1 MIRNK
6 IFCLPTSY
14 DIIKLCIWRHNSFS
28 RKIHNFIFSKSVDN
42 FFYTCFFFVAPLSAV
57 IFSSCWFW
65 DTIQSQP
72 TYRCTMSW
80 SPNPLNILLKFFT
93 IFCYRKAMFSDFR
106 SAINATSV
114 RFKRPFFFRNNTKKQ
129 TQQQYRSRQLHHV
142 FSAPNHNSSSRAVS
156 FKYCFKSIK
165 QNSNYSRI
173 FGWYWQVIIWST
185 NCWIFFRIFVIS
197 THSDISEFL
206 YFCQSLLSS
215 KLTLLKTIYMIF
227 FKFLSKFVR
236 VFFKHY
242 SILISELHVEYF
254 LLTFSRNS
262 CDFS

>member
-1 MIRNK
+1 M
-6 IFCLPTSY
+6 
-14 DIIKLCIWRHNSFS
+14 
-28 RKIHNFIFSKSVDN
+28 
-42 FFYTCFFFVAPLSAV
+42 
-57 IFSSCWFW
+57 
-65 DTIQSQP
+65 
-72 TYRCTMSW
+72 
-80 SPNPLNILLKFFT
+80 
-93 IFCYRKAMFSDFR
+93 
-106 SAINATSV
+106 
-114 RFKRPFFFRNNTKKQ
+114 
-129 TQQQYRSRQLHHV
+129 HHV

-215 KLTLLKTIYMIF
+215 KLTLLKTIYMIL
-227 FKFLSKFVR
+227 FKFLLKFVR